1 MDGLIHR
8 QAGLEMGNY
17 SRFDQIGLIGFD
29 YLDQIDRE
37 IDRQTDRQV
46 DRQTC
51 RQIDRQIDRLDIRLD
66 QIGLDQIGLDWIRL
80 DSKTAKLPNGYMAK
94 WVASLALLCVRSI
107 GQ

>member
-37 IDRQTDRQV
+37 IDRQTGRQV
-46 DRQTC
+46 DMQTD
-51 RQIDRQIDRLDIRLD
+51 RQIDRQIRY